1 MRAPPAAGARRKGGA
16 GKLVTKDGM
25 QRLFSTFP
33 NSWPGAGLLVLRV
46 ALALPAAI
54 DGVLL
59 LAMPGP
65 SWIAVIGLVSVLA
78 SALVLVGL
86 WTPYAA
92 GMLGAAQ
99 LAALLLG
106 GFPLERQVLRAA
118 MAAALVML
126 GPGAWSID
134 RRLFGRKRIDLP
146 AKPPGSA

>member
-1 MRAPPAAGARRKGGA
+1 
-16 GKLVTKDGM
+16 M

-54 DGVLL
+54 DGVLTL

-65 SWIAVIGLVSVLA
+65 WAAVIGLVSVLA
-78 SALVLVGL
+78 SALVLAGL

-99 LAALLLG
+99 LAALLSG
-106 GFPLERQVLRAA
+106 GFPLERQLLRAA

-146 AKPPGSA
+146 AKPP

>member
-1 MRAPPAAGARRKGGA
+1 
-16 GKLVTKDGM
+16 M

-46 ALALPAAI
+46 ALALPALI
-54 DGVLL
+54 DLTP
-59 LAMPGP
+59 LAMQGP
-65 SWIAVIGLVSVLA
+65 WATVIGLVSVLA

-99 LAALLLG
+99 LSALLLG
-106 GFPLERQVLRAA
+106 GFSLERQLLRAA

-146 AKPPGSA
+146 VKPPGSA

>member
-1 MRAPPAAGARRKGGA
+1 
-16 GKLVTKDGM
+16 M

-46 ALALPAAI
+46 ALALPALI
-54 DGVLL
+54 DLTP
-59 LAMPGP
+59 LAMHGP
-65 SWIAVIGLVSVLA
+65 WTAAIGLVSLLA
-78 SALVLVGL
+78 SALVLAGL

-99 LAALLLG
+99 LAALLFG
-106 GFPLERQVLRAA
+106 GFPLERQLLRAA

>member
-1 MRAPPAAGARRKGGA
+1 
-16 GKLVTKDGM
+16 M

-46 ALALPAAI
+46 ALALPASI

-59 LAMPGP
+59 LAMQGP
-65 SWIAVIGLVSVLA
+65 WSAVIGLVSVLA

-99 LAALLLG
+99 LAALLLA
-106 GFPLERQVLRAA
+106 GFPLERQLLRAA

-146 AKPPGSA
+146 AKPPGST

>member
-1 MRAPPAAGARRKGGA
+1 
-16 GKLVTKDGM
+16 M

-46 ALALPAAI
+46 ALALPALI
-54 DGVLL
+54 DLTP

-65 SWIAVIGLVSVLA
+65 WAAVIGLVSVLA
-78 SALVLVGL
+78 SALVLAGL

-99 LAALLLG
+99 LAALLAG
-106 GFPLERQVLRAA
+106 GFSLERQLLRAA

>member
-1 MRAPPAAGARRKGGA
+1 
-16 GKLVTKDGM
+16 M

-46 ALALPAAI
+46 ALALPAII
-54 DGVLL
+54 DLTP
-59 LAMPGP
+59 LAMHGP
-65 SWIAVIGLVSVLA
+65 WTAVIGLVSVLA
-78 SALVLVGL
+78 SALVLAGL

-106 GFPLERQVLRAA
+106 GSPLERQLLRAA

-146 AKPPGSA
+146 AKPPGSL

>member
-1 MRAPPAAGARRKGGA
+1 
-16 GKLVTKDGM
+16 M

-46 ALALPAAI
+46 ALALPVAI

-59 LAMPGP
+59 LAMQGP
-65 SWIAVIGLVSVLA
+65 WAAVIGLVSALA

-99 LAALLLG
+99 LSAVLLG
-106 GFPLERQVLRAA
+106 GFPLERQLLRAA

-146 AKPPGSA
+146 AKPPGSL

>member
-1 MRAPPAAGARRKGGA
+1 
-16 GKLVTKDGM
+16 M

-46 ALALPAAI
+46 ALALPAKI
-54 DGVLL
+54 DLTL
-59 LAMPGP
+59 LAMHDP
-65 SWIAVIGLVSVLA
+65 WAVVIGLVSVLA
-78 SALVLVGL
+78 SALVLAGL

-106 GFPLERQVLRAA
+106 GFPLERQLLRAA

-146 AKPPGSA
+146 AKPPGGL

>member
-1 MRAPPAAGARRKGGA
+1 
-16 GKLVTKDGM
+16 M

-46 ALALPAAI
+46 ALALPAVI
-54 DGVLL
+54 DLTL
-59 LAMPGP
+59 LAMHGP
-65 SWIAVIGLVSVLA
+65 WATVIGLVSVLA
-78 SALVLVGL
+78 SALVLAGL

-99 LAALLLG
+99 LAALLPG
-106 GFPLERQVLRAA
+106 GFCLERQLLRAA

-134 RRLFGRKRIDLP
+134 GRLFGRKRIELP
-146 AKPPGSA
+146 GTPPGGP

>member
-1 MRAPPAAGARRKGGA
+1 
-16 GKLVTKDGM
+16 M

-46 ALALPAAI
+46 ALALPAII
-54 DGVLL
+54 DSTR
-59 LAMPGP
+59 LAMQGP
-65 SWIAVIGLVSVLA
+65 WAAGLGLVSVAA

-99 LAALLLG
+99 LLLLLPG
-106 GFPLERQVLRAA
+106 DFLLERQLLRAA
-118 MAAALVML
+118 MAAALIML